1 MPKTKQQKAEVVS
14 EYADMVARSSS
25 AVFVNFQGLK
35 VKEIE
40 AFRKKCRAEKLDY
53 VVAKKTLMK
62 RAFEQAGMNVDAT
75 IMDSAVGTL
84 FGYADEVAPAKV
96 VGSFN
101 KQFEALKPIGG
112 VLEKNFID
120 GASVM
125 ALSKL
130 PSKMELLGKLLGS
143 FNAPMSGLVNVFSG
157 PMRGFVCA
165 LSEIAKTK

>member
-1 MPKTKQQKAEVVS
+1 MPKSKQQKVQAVSDYAEKVQ
-14 EYADMVARSSS
+14 RSKA

-40 AFRKKCRAEKLDY
+40 AFRKKCRTENLDY

-75 IMDSAVGTL
+75 VMESAVGTL

-96 VGSFN
+96 VGNFH

-112 VLEKNFID
+112 VLENNFID
-120 GASVM
+120 GNSVM

-130 PSKMELLGKLLGS
+130 PSKVELLGKLLGS
-143 FNAPMSGLVNVFSG
+143 LNAPMSGLVNVFSG

-165 LSEIAKTK
+165 LNAIAKTK